1 MATLLLDPEQKI
13 YVPSRPQRLQ
23 QPQSQQDRFA
33 LERGLA
39 LMLIG
44 VAAVYLRAR
53 DPLYNTAFMDES
65 VYVVYGR
72 MFLAHHFEAPLAT
85 PLQWSFGWYLWPVMA
100 AVADR
105 IGGLLALRELAA
117 VLGSVTVAAAYGF
130 ASRVFSK
137 TVGVGAAAIMA
148 LLAPAVLVSRIATRD
163 SGSICFF
170 ALGMWA
176 FAAGWQDNKKKQWAL
191 ATLFFFASFLCKYVV
206 AIYFPVLVLLA
217 LAKGKKPLLF
227 FVAPLSAACAFYA
240 ALYRGDL
247 LHLLRYGSGYGSL
260 RGDSFNLYV
269 IGRWD
274 LVLISWLA
282 LFALAS
288 KQWRAR
294 AAWMWLGALA
304 VLVFQWQTRADY
316 DFWKHANYALF
327 FLVPAAV
334 AGLLFLVQQ
343 MFKFNYARQLQCG
356 TAAIVALSIG
366 AGYLG
371 KVQSP
376 EQFVFWPNVSP
387 ALAFFESRISPND
400 HILVD
405 DTVFRY
411 YFNPPLHQAQIT
423 DPMYFL
429 YRDSSG
435 RDLLGPAAYK
445 AALADHAFSYVVLD
459 GGMGTESATLDDAIR
474 PELSGYQLQMRAVD
488 PVRGHDIEIYSFSKA
503 PANEVTN
510 TAVPSVRILS
520 PETGATV
527 NGTTTTARGVVTGAE
542 PGWYVRLEVFT
553 NRWYPQGEGV
563 PIAADGSFQQRI
575 ELAGAGRQQCFHLIR
590 ARVVDQAGHS
600 RAVTLNHDIARA
612 DGSSACYSPA
622 TLDQPDVSGN

>member
-1 MATLLLDPEQKI
+1 MATLLLDPEQKT
-13 YVPSRPQRLQ
+13 YVPSRPERLQ

-39 LMLIG
+39 LMLVA

-72 MFLAHHFEAPLAT
+72 MFLARHFEAPLAT
-85 PLQWSFGWYLWPVMA
+85 PLQWSFGWYLWPAMA
-100 AVADR
+100 ALADR

-117 VLGSVTVAAAYGF
+117 VLGSVTVAATYGF

-137 TVGVGAAAIMA
+137 TVGVGAAAVMA

-176 FAAGWQDNKKKQWAL
+176 FASGWQDNKKKQWAM
-191 ATLFFFASFLCKYVV
+191 ATLFFFAAFLCKYLV

-217 LAKGKKPLLF
+217 LAKGKKPLLL

-247 LHLLRYGSGYGSL
+247 LHLLHYGSGYGSL

-274 LVLISWLA
+274 LVLIGWLA

-288 KQWRAR
+288 KQWRVR
-294 AAWMWLGALA
+294 AAWMWLGALT

-316 DFWKHANYALF
+316 DFWKHVNYALF

-334 AGLLFLVQQ
+334 AGVLFLVQQ
-343 MFKFNYARQLQCG
+343 MFKSSYAKQLQCG
-356 TAAIVALSIG
+356 TAAILALAVG

-387 ALAFFESRISPND
+387 ALAFFENRISPND
-400 HILVD
+400 RILVD

-411 YFNPPLHQAQIT
+411 YFNPPLQQAQIT

-435 RDLLGPAAYK
+435 RDLLGPSAYK
-445 AALADHAFSYVVLD
+445 VALAEHAFRYVVLD

-488 PVRGHDIEIYSFSKA
+488 PVREHDIEIYSLVSTSA
-503 PANEVTN
+503 ANVTN
-510 TAVPSVRILS
+510 AATPSVRILS

-527 NGTTTTARGVVTGAE
+527 NGASVMARGIVTGAQ

-563 PIAADGSFQQRI
+563 PIAADGSFQQSI
-575 ELAGAGRQQCFHLIR
+575 ELAGAGRQGCFQLVR
-590 ARVVDQAGHS
+590 ARVLDQGGHS
-600 RAVTLNHDIARA
+600 HAITLNHDIARA
-612 DGSSACYSPA
+612 DDSGACSSPA
-622 TLDQPDVSGN
+622 TPVQPRLPGN

>member
-1 MATLLLDPEQKI
+1 MATLLLDPEQKT
-13 YVPSRPQRLQ
+13 YAPSRPERLQ

-39 LMLIG
+39 LILVG

-72 MFLAHHFEAPLAT
+72 MFLSHHFEAPLAT
-85 PLQWSFGWYLWPVMA
+85 PLQWSFGWYLWPAMA
-100 AVADR
+100 ALADR

-117 VLGSVTVAAAYGF
+117 VLGSVTVAATYGF

-137 TVGVGAAAIMA
+137 TVGVGAAAVMA

-163 SGSICFF
+163 SGAICFF

-176 FAAGWQDNKKKQWAL
+176 FAAGWQDNKKKKWAL
-191 ATLFFFASFLCKYVV
+191 ATVFFFASFLCKYLV

-217 LAKGKKPLLF
+217 LAKGKKPLLL
-227 FVAPLSAACAFYA
+227 FVTPLSAACALYA
-240 ALYRGDL
+240 AWYRGDL

-274 LVLISWLA
+274 LVLIGWLA
-282 LFALAS
+282 LFSLAS
-288 KQWRAR
+288 KQWRVR
-294 AAWMWLGALA
+294 AAWMWLGALTL
-304 VLVFQWQTRADY
+304 LVFQWQTRADY
-316 DFWKHANYALF
+316 DFWKHVNYALF
-327 FLVPAAV
+327 FLVPTAV
-334 AGLLFLVQQ
+334 AGMLFLVQQ
-343 MFKFNYARQLQCG
+343 MFKFSYAKQLQCG
-356 TAAIVALSIG
+356 TAAILALAIG

-387 ALAFFESRISPND
+387 ALAFFESRIMPND
-400 HILVD
+400 RILVD

-411 YFNPPLHQAQIT
+411 YFNPPLQQAQIT

-435 RDLLGPAAYK
+435 HDLLGPSAYK
-445 AALADHAFSYVVLD
+445 AALAEHAFSYVVLD
-459 GGMGTESATLDDAIR
+459 GGMGSESATLDDAIR
-474 PELSGYQLQMRAVD
+474 PELNGYQLQMRAVD
-488 PVRGHDIEIYSFSKA
+488 PVRGHAIEIYSLNNAS
-503 PANEVTN
+503 PADATN
-510 TAVPSVRILS
+510 SAVPSVRLLS

-527 NGTTTTARGVVTGAE
+527 NGASTMARGIVTGAQ

-553 NRWYPQGEGV
+553 NHWYPQGEGV
-563 PIAADGSFQQRI
+563 PIAADGSFHQTI
-575 ELAGAGRQQCFHLIR
+575 ALAGAGRQQCFHLVR
-590 ARVVDQAGHS
+590 ARVLDQAGHS
-600 RAVTLNHDIARA
+600 KAVTLNHDIARA
-612 DGSSACYSPA
+612 DGSDACSLPVVPGQPA
-622 TLDQPDVSGN
+622 ASGN